1 MREID
6 QLAGTPCW
14 IELNCTDDAATQ
26 EFYAALFDWE
36 YQSKPDPAT
45 GRYTLALADGKPA
58 AGIYV
63 GADDTAPEWTLHLSV
78 HNIHVSAERVRQLG
92 GQLALGPVDIPG
104 RGAILHVIDP
114 SGAHVVFWDAP
125 SSLRLTTGEHGT
137 FTGAD
142 LNTHDGQLADDFYC
156 PLFGFTSQQIGDGV
170 DYDYVQWRLANEPVL
185 YRYVMGPEFGD
196 DTAPHWMTYFGV
208 AADIGVDETA
218 STAVELGGA
227 IVVPPYDSPW
237 GRIAVLADIDGTNF
251 SVIDHSLS
259 PVEHRA
265 EVDDPNDD

>member
-1 MREID
+1 MRQID

-14 IELNCTDDAATQ
+14 IELNCTDEQATR

-36 YQSKPDPAT
+36 YQSHPDPAT
-45 GRYTLALADGKPA
+45 GSYTLALAHGNPA

-63 GADDTAPEWTLHLSV
+63 GGPDAAPEWTLHLSV
-78 HNIHVSAERVRQLG
+78 PNTRTSAERVRQLG
-92 GQLALGPVDIPG
+92 GQLTVGPVDLPG
-104 RGAILHVIDP
+104 RGSILHVIDP

-125 SSLRLTTGEHGT
+125 GSLRLVTGGHGT
-137 FTGAD
+137 FAGAD
-142 LNTHDGQLADDFYC
+142 LNTHDGELADDFYRA
-156 PLFGFTSQQIGDGV
+156 LFEFTSQQIGDGV
-170 DYDYVQWRLANEPVL
+170 DYDYVQWRLAGVAVL

-196 DTAPHWMTYFGV
+196 DTPPHWMTYF
-208 AADIGVDETA
+208 DIDTAVGVDGIA
-218 STAVELGGA
+218 HTAVELGGA

-251 SVIDHSLS
+251 SVIDHANRTDHS
-259 PVEHRA
+259 A